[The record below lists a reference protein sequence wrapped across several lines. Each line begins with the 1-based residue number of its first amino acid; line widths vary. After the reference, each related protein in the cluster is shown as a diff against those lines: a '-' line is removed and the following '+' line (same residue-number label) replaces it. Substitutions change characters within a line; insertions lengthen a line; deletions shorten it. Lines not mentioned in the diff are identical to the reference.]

1 MGFLKKII
9 SFFFVFLL
17 TFIIVFYFWAKQAN
31 YSHKEYSEIIQ
42 FSYKNKLPLQDT
54 FSVMTYNIGY
64 LSGMKNNLA
73 IDMPKE
79 LFASNLESANE
90 LIIST
95 SADIVAMQEIDF
107 HSSRS
112 YFANQFIELGE
123 KTGYSVGG
131 TSVNWDKR
139 YVPFPYWPFKF
150 HFGEMLSGQAVLS
163 NSPIISNERV
173 VLPKPK
179 SNPFYYNAF
188 YLERLAQLVWVEK
201 QGDSLL
207 IINVHFEAWDGPTR
221 EKHAEI
227 VLDIFK
233 RYESDY
239 PIILMG
245 DFNCNPPYSVNALN
259 EKTIATLINYP
270 NISSAISQQQYNGSP
285 ELFFT
290 FSSGSPYE
298 KIDYIFYNN
307 KYLSCYFSKVIHPK
321 TEISDHLPV
330 YARFATIQ

>member
-1 MGFLKKII
+1 MRLLKKII
-9 SFFFVFLL
+9 SFFFLFLL
-17 TFIIVFYFWAKQAN
+17 IFIVVFYFWAKQTN

-42 FSYKNKLPLQDT
+42 FSFKNELSVQDT

-73 IDMPKE
+73 VEMPEE
-79 LFASNLESANE
+79 LFATNLESAKKLFFNT
-90 LIIST
+90 L
-95 SADIVAMQEIDF
+95 ADIVAIQEIDF
-107 HSSRS
+107 NSSRS
-112 YFANQFIELGE
+112 HFVNQFIGLGE
-123 KTGYSVGG
+123 KTGYSSGASV
-131 TSVNWDKR
+131 VNWDKR
-139 YVPFPYWPFKF
+139 YVPFPYWPFKY
-150 HFGEMLSGQAVLS
+150 HFGEMLSGQAILS
-163 NSPIISNERV
+163 HFPIISNERV

-188 YLERLAQLVWVEK
+188 YLERLAQLVWIEK
-201 QGDSLL
+201 GGDSLL

-233 RYESDY
+233 KYENNY

-245 DFNCNPPYSVNALN
+245 DFNCNPPYSVNAFD

-270 NISSAISQQQYNGSP
+270 NISSVISLQQYKESP

-290 FSSGSPYE
+290 FSSSSPYE

-307 KYLSCYFSKVIHPK
+307 KFLSCFFSEVIHPK